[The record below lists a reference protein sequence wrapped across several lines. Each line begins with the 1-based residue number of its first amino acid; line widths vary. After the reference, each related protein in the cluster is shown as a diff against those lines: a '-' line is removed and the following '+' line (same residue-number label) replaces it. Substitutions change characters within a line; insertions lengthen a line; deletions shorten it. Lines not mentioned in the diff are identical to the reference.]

1 MRRLATVCVS
11 FSAAVFAA
19 LYLLPFAWTLWLGL
33 FFALC
38 GLALL
43 LTRRLWLRPFALAAL
58 GLAVGFGCF
67 YVHELRTTLPA
78 RALDGETREVRA
90 TVLDYPRVYDRYCS
104 LTVRLEGEDL
114 PRLKALVYDSSM
126 TLAQV
131 EPGDLV
137 RFTAKLSAAERKYG
151 EDYDVYLAKD
161 LYLKLNTGSG
171 AVIEKGGKTLRQLP
185 VRLHHALIE
194 RIGSLFPADTAAFMK
209 SLLLGDKSELYADEE
224 SYLALS
230 RAGNMHALA
239 VSGLHIAYLVGLMTL
254 LFGKRSFSSLC
265 CIALVWLFVLV
276 TGGSPSAVRAA
287 VMQTVLLMA
296 PVLRRE
302 NDPPTSLSFALSL
315 ILFANPRAGASV
327 SLQLSFAAMAGILCS
342 GERLRDWLLSL
353 LPEGLARRSLAGPT
367 AAFASSLAVIPFT
380 APLMALHFG
389 YVSLLAPISG
399 ALCYAAISACFL
411 GGYLACLLS
420 ILFAPLG
427 GLLAWAAAWLA
438 RYVVFV
444 SRLVSC
450 VPCAAVYSAF
460 RYFVPWLIGAYVLFL
475 LFRFLPLRRGEK
487 LLLPAALTLLSLLLL
502 LNVERL
508 RFERADGSVSVLD
521 VGQGLC
527 VCAMAGD
534 GTAVVDCGSLMTL
547 DNAGDLAGRFLLMR
561 GRREIDALVLTHL
574 DSDHI
579 SGVSTLM
586 EMLPV
591 RLLILPEG
599 EAPDNEKLEEILQKA
614 KAKQIPVHHLTEDA
628 ALRLGALSLTL
639 TAPLDGRDNNDRGL
653 FAAVHIG
660 GYDTL
665 VSGDASAAQERRFLL
680 HGLPVDSELLVV
692 GHHGSKYSSDPD
704 YLRLCGADTAIVSAG
719 FNSYGHPT
727 QEALERLRAAG
738 YTVYRTD
745 QDGTITIF
753 IEDGH
758 GEKERKR

>member
-1 MRRLATVCVS
+1 MRRLATVCIS

-19 LYLLPFAWTLWLGL
+19 LYLLPFSWTLWLGL
-33 FFALC
+33 VFGVC
-38 GLALL
+38 ALL
-43 LTRRLWLRPFALAAL
+43 LFLTKRRWLRPFALAAL

-126 TLAQV
+126 ALAQV

-171 AVIEKGGKTLRQLP
+171 AVIEKGGKTLRQFP
-185 VRLHHALIE
+185 ARLHHALIE

-327 SLQLSFAAMAGILCS
+327 SLQLSFAAMAGLLCF

-438 RYVVFV
+438 RYIVFV

-561 GRREIDALVLTHL
+561 GRREIDALILTHL

-628 ALRLGALSLTL
+628 ALRLGALSLSL
-639 TAPLDGRDNNDRGL
+639 TAPLGGRDNNDRGL

-680 HGLPVDSELLVV
+680 RGLPVDSEMLVV